1 MAKNY
6 KRREFLKLGAKAT
19 AGSVVY
25 GALGRLTGTAYEK
38 ARNMYMKTIGYAG
51 NKLAELDRSVE
62 QSKNPVVEH
71 TVKPVKRLEEKRA
84 GIYRRI
90 FGIKER
96 DTSAWQRSHG
106 IEPSPLEEEV
116 SAQTPERQDG
126 DDETETYSRRGF
138 FSKIIGYADKHPAGV
153 GTAVG
158 AGYGGAKYS
167 VKGIYTL
174 AKRAAMEKLKDTVA
188 SLEKEVRELKKSKTK
203 GGDEESTNTELVL
216 IFGLAGLV
224 GSSLLGAFQITTYAA
239 LKSQPEPMISS
250 ISIIILIISSLALFT
265 IYLIRNFLNKK

>member
-6 KRREFLKLGAKAT
+6 KRREFLKLGAKAA

-38 ARNMYMKTIGYAG
+38 ARDMYRKTIGYAG

-62 QSKNPVVEH
+62 QSKNPVVEY

-96 DTSAWQRSHG
+96 DTLAWQKSHG
-106 IEPSPLEEEV
+106 VEPSPLEEEV

-126 DDETETYSRRGF
+126 DDEIGTYSRRGF
-138 FSKIIGYADKHPAGV
+138 LSRIIGYADEHPAGV

-158 AGYGGAKYS
+158 AGYGGAKYG
-167 VKGIYTL
+167 VKGSYTL
-174 AKRAAMEKLKDTVA
+174 AKRAAMEKLKTKVA
-188 SLEKEVRELKKSKTK
+188 SLEGEVKELKKSKIN
-203 GGDEESTNTELVL
+203 DERPTNTELVL
-216 IFGLAGLV
+216 ILGLAGLV
-224 GSSLLGAFQITTYAA
+224 GSSLLGVFQITTYAA
-239 LKSQPEPMISS
+239 LKTQPEPMISS
-250 ISIIILIISSLALFT
+250 ISIIIFIISSLAIFT
-265 IYLIRNFLNKK
+265 IYLIRNFLSKK